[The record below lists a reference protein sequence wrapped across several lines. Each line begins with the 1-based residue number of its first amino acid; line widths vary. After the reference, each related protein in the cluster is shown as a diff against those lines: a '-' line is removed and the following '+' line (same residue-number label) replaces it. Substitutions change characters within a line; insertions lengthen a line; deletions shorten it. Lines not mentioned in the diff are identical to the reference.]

1 MFEILV
7 CSHIPDLV
15 FQGTTAWRSNCM
27 QSAGFDLSVGVKWPS
42 HRSRLRPL
50 ENAAIYIMIYNSRKI
65 TFMK

>member
-27 QSAGFDLSVGVKWPS
+27 QSAGFDPLWGSNGPFIGV
-42 HRSRLRPL
+42 
-50 ENAAIYIMIYNSRKI
+50 A
-65 TFMK
+65 